1 MLTERQKYLFE
12 LSRKGDAASIAKF
25 IREAVN
31 DRLNFLIVGGTG
43 SGKTTV
49 GKAIAD
55 LFPPERRYATIE
67 DVHEMTLPNH
77 PNHIHLFYK
86 RELWMPSRLL
96 KPVCA
101 LNQIISFWLS

>member
-43 SGKTTV
+43 SGK
-49 GKAIAD
+49 
-55 LFPPERRYATIE
+55 
-67 DVHEMTLPNH
+67 N
-77 PNHIHLFYK
+77 N
-86 RELWMPSRLL
+86 SR
-96 KPVCA
+96 
-101 LNQIISFWLS
+101 